1 LPAKA
6 AGQATT
12 ILDVLAPSLASQ
24 LLQEAASRTTLNLKV
39 PSLASQLLQGT
50 GDKEDIMRTILF
62 SSQTYDRDSFLAA
75 ALPAGIE
82 LHFQAARLSLDTVAL
97 AERHEVVCAFI
108 NDDLSAPVLER
119 LAAGGT
125 RLIALRSAGYNHV
138 DLAEAKR
145 LGLTIVRVPAYS
157 PHAVAEHAVALILA
171 LNRRLHRAY
180 NRTREGDFTL
190 HGLTGFDLV
199 GKTVGVVGT
208 GQIGA
213 TFARIMHGFG
223 CRLLAYDP
231 FPNPQVE
238 ALGARYLSLP
248 QLLAESQIV
257 SLHCPL
263 NEQSK
268 HLING
273 ESLAHMQRG
282 AMLIN
287 TGRGGLVD
295 TPALIDA
302 LKDGQLGYLGLDV
315 YEEEAQLFFED
326 RSDLPLQDDVLARL
340 LTFPNVIITAHQAF
354 LTREALGAIA
364 ATTLQNIAA
373 WAAGNIQNQVDA
385 G

>member
-1 LPAKA
+1 MLGAPNKDA
-6 AGQATT
+6 A
-12 ILDVLAPSLASQ
+12 
-24 LLQEAASRTTLNLKV
+24 
-39 PSLASQLLQGT
+39 
-50 GDKEDIMRTILF
+50 MRTILF
-62 SSQTYDRDSFLAA
+62 SSQNYDRESFLGAQ
-75 ALPAGIE
+75 LPAGIE
-82 LHFQAARLSLDTVAL
+82 LQFQAARLSLDTAAL

-108 NDDLSAPVLER
+108 NDDLSAPVLEQ

-138 DLAEAKR
+138 DLSAAQR
-145 LGLTIVRVPAYS
+145 LGLDVVRVPAYS

-199 GKTVGVVGT
+199 GKTVGIVGT

-213 TFARIMHGFG
+213 TFARIMAGFG
-223 CRLLAYDP
+223 CQLLAYDP
-231 FPNPQVE
+231 FPNPAVE
-238 ALGARYLSLP
+238 ALGARYLDLP
-248 QLLAESQIV
+248 ELLAQSQII

-263 NEQSK
+263 TEDSRY
-268 HLING
+268 LINQQ
-273 ESLAHMQRG
+273 SLAHMQPG

-295 TPALIDA
+295 TPALIEA
-302 LKDGQLGYLGLDV
+302 LKSGQLGYLGLDV

-340 LTFPNVIITAHQAF
+340 LTFPNVIVTAHQAF
-354 LTREALGAIA
+354 LTREALAAIA
-364 ATTLQNIAA
+364 ETTLHNIAS
-373 WAAGNIQNQVDA
+373 WAAGKPQNRVH

>member
-1 LPAKA
+1 
-6 AGQATT
+6 
-12 ILDVLAPSLASQ
+12 
-24 LLQEAASRTTLNLKV
+24 
-39 PSLASQLLQGT
+39 
-50 GDKEDIMRTILF
+50 MRVIFF
-62 SSQTYDRDSFLAA
+62 SSQTYDRDSFLALSGA
-75 ALPAGIE
+75 SDLE
-82 LHFQAARLSLDTVAL
+82 LHFQPARLNLDTAPL
-97 AERHEVVCAFI
+97 AHRHEVLCAFI
-108 NDDLSAPVLER
+108 NDDLSAPVLEE

-138 DLAEAKR
+138 DLDAAAR
-145 LGLTIVRVPAYS
+145 LGLCVVRVPAYS
-157 PHAVAEHAVALILA
+157 PHAVAEHAIALVLA

-180 NRTREGDFTL
+180 NRTREGDFSL

-213 TFARIMHGFG
+213 TFARIMAGFG
-223 CRLLAYDP
+223 CQLLAYDP
-231 FPNPQVE
+231 FPNPE
-238 ALGARYLSLP
+238 LLALGARYLSLP
-248 QLLAESQIV
+248 ELLAQSRII

-263 NEQSK
+263 TAETH
-268 HLING
+268 HLINRD
-273 ESLAHMQRG
+273 SLAHLQPG

-315 YEEEAQLFFED
+315 YEEEAQVFFED

-354 LTREALGAIA
+354 LTHEALAAIA
-364 ATTLQNIAA
+364 TTTLDNIAA
-373 WAAGNIQNQVDA
+373 WSAGTPQNQV
-385 G
+385 GG

>member
-1 LPAKA
+1 MLGAPNKDA
-6 AGQATT
+6 A
-12 ILDVLAPSLASQ
+12 
-24 LLQEAASRTTLNLKV
+24 
-39 PSLASQLLQGT
+39 
-50 GDKEDIMRTILF
+50 MRTILF
-62 SSQTYDRDSFLAA
+62 SSQNYDRESFLDAQ
-75 ALPAGIE
+75 LPAGIE
-82 LHFQAARLSLDTVAL
+82 LQFQAARLSLDTAAL

-108 NDDLSAPVLER
+108 NDDLSAPVLEQ

-138 DLAEAKR
+138 DLPAAQR
-145 LGLTIVRVPAYS
+145 LGLDVVRVPAYS

-199 GKTVGVVGT
+199 GKTVGIVGT

-213 TFARIMHGFG
+213 TFARIMAGFG
-223 CRLLAYDP
+223 CQLLAYDP
-231 FPNPQVE
+231 FPNPAVE
-238 ALGARYLSLP
+238 ALGARYLDLP
-248 QLLAESQIV
+248 ELLAQSQII

-263 NEQSK
+263 TEASRY
-268 HLING
+268 LINQQ
-273 ESLAHMQRG
+273 SLAHMQPG

-295 TPALIDA
+295 TPALIEA
-302 LKDGQLGYLGLDV
+302 LKSGQLGYLGLDV

-340 LTFPNVIITAHQAF
+340 LTFPNVIVTAHQAF
-354 LTREALGAIA
+354 LTREALAAIA
-364 ATTLQNIAA
+364 ETTLHNIAS
-373 WAAGNIQNQVDA
+373 WAAGQPQNRVH

>member
-1 LPAKA
+1 
-6 AGQATT
+6 
-12 ILDVLAPSLASQ
+12 
-24 LLQEAASRTTLNLKV
+24 
-39 PSLASQLLQGT
+39 
-50 GDKEDIMRTILF
+50 MRTILF
-62 SSQTYDRDSFLAA
+62 SSQAYDRDSFTA
-75 ALPAGIE
+75 ALQNDGIE
-82 LHFQAARLSLDTVAL
+82 LHFQPARLSLDTAAL
-97 AERHEVVCAFI
+97 AHGHEVVCPFI
-108 NDDLSAPVLER
+108 NDDLSAPVLEQ

-138 DLAEAKR
+138 DLPAAR
-145 LGLTIVRVPAYS
+145 QLGLSVVRVPAYS

-208 GQIGA
+208 GQIGS
-213 TFARIMHGFG
+213 TFAKIMAGFG
-223 CRLLAYDP
+223 CKLLCFDP
-231 FPNPQVE
+231 YPNPELQ
-238 ALGARYLSLP
+238 ALGAQYVDLP
-248 QLLAESQIV
+248 ELLAGSHII

-263 NEQSK
+263 TAHNK
-268 HLING
+268 HLINSA
-273 ESLAHMQRG
+273 SLTTLKRG

-287 TGRGGLVD
+287 TGRGALVD

-302 LKDGQLGYLGLDV
+302 LKNGQLGYLGLDV

-354 LTREALGAIA
+354 LTHEALNAIA
-364 ATTLQNIAA
+364 STTLDNIAA
-373 WAAGNIQNQVDA
+373 WKNGTPHNLID